1 MGRGAECEVCIPA
14 KSLSR
19 AHAVLMVDGGT
30 HFIQDLGS
38 RNKTYR
44 GNVSNCR
51 PQVMGSLNGMGTLW
65 GPIPAIDTIVT
76 TTLCPGFPAQILS
89 RNFGE
94 NSENLAH
101 EMMPLEAL
109 VRLCGD
115 PDHTVLAHRVLLTGS
130 NHGYSTCS
138 LVSLKS
144 INYLLCIGKLV
155 VMAMLSLLPVVLVQ
169 GVLQ

>member
-44 GNVSNCR
+44 GNVSSCR
-51 PQVMGSLNGMGTLW
+51 PQVMGSLSGMGTLL
-65 GPIPAIDTIVT
+65 GPIPVTDTIMT
-76 TTLCPGFPAQILS
+76 TTLCPGFPGQILS

-94 NSENLAH
+94 KSENLAW
-101 EMMPLEAL
+101 EMMPLD
-109 VRLCGD
+109 LCGD
-115 PDHTVLAHRVLLTGS
+115 PDHTVLAHRVLLTSS

-155 VMAMLSLLPVVLVQ
+155 VMAILSLLPVLVQ